1 MVAMDF
7 TQSSLTIS
15 TQEGKF
21 EKKTFLSSEPSGKFG
36 FWIIETVCICFFTIE
51 FILRYWSSPDRVAFI
66 RGFMNLIDLAAIAPY
81 YIDVGFNVYIKQE
94 SGAEFQEGDACP
106 RKV

>member
-1 MVAMDF
+1 
-7 TQSSLTIS
+7 
-15 TQEGKF
+15 
-21 EKKTFLSSEPSGKFG
+21 
-36 FWIIETVCICFFTIE
+36 
-51 FILRYWSSPDRVAFI
+51 
-66 RGFMNLIDLAAIAPY
+66 MNLIDLAAIAPY